1 MGDSPSFLDNLLLL
15 LFRFGR
21 VLRPSTPYRKSTATA
36 HANNYRNWPLPVLC
50 RGGDLGIGFFGK
62 TKWRHTDKSFTT
74 LNIFPMAKNVK
85 KSNDRE
91 LFDAF
96 FPGLVDDVVKENEND
111 PETGNAVRH
120 MREVRIRE
128 RT

>member
-1 MGDSPSFLDNLLLL
+1 
-15 LFRFGR
+15 
-21 VLRPSTPYRKSTATA
+21 
-36 HANNYRNWPLPVLC
+36 
-50 RGGDLGIGFFGK
+50 
-62 TKWRHTDKSFTT
+62 
-74 LNIFPMAKNVK
+74 MAKNVK

-96 FPGLVDDVVKENEND
+96 FPRLVDDVVKENEND

>member
-1 MGDSPSFLDNLLLL
+1 M
-15 LFRFGR
+15 
-21 VLRPSTPYRKSTATA
+21 YRKLTSTT
-36 HANNYRNWPLPVLC
+36 WPLPVLG

-74 LNIFPMAKNVK
+74 LNVFPMAKNVK

-91 LFDAF
+91 IFDAF

-111 PETGNAVRH
+111 QETGDAGHH

-128 RT
+128 RTYMINIS